1 MTKIRDRS
9 VLFVVNSLEGGGA
22 ENSIRQVTSKLI
34 SDDVPVFLC
43 ALNKSESN
51 SAENGQSHF
60 RVLNRKWN
68 DGIIQTFRSF
78 QEFQKLILE
87 IEPEIII
94 ANCEL
99 PELFVAL
106 SSPLKSKILV
116 VEHTSNPWDGR
127 RILGT
132 AVRFILRIRS
142 ANWVTVS
149 SNQQKIWNGSNFPQ
163 FIANPINIEDLSY
176 VSNKHRKVVFI
187 GRLRPEKRPGWAI
200 ASALEAG
207 LSIELFGDGSS
218 KVDLEAEYAN
228 HSESVTFHGYA
239 EKPWREISKDSI
251 LVLPSVYEG
260 DGMVVAEAIIRGQKI
275 LLADNSDLRR
285 FNLPDENY
293 FKTPGELTS
302 KLMLWDKEEGDLFAI
317 PEEVSRSMR
326 NRRDIEIV
334 VEHWKLLLNHE
345 SKSTNGEQRK

>member
-9 VLFVVNSLEGGGA
+9 VLFVINSLEGGGA
-22 ENSIRQVTSKLI
+22 ENSIRQVTSQLI
-34 SDDVPVFLC
+34 SDGVPVFLC
-43 ALNKSESN
+43 ALNKSEFDSK
-51 SAENGQSHF
+51 ENRDNHV
-60 RVLNRKWN
+60 RVLNRKWK
-68 DGIIQTFRSF
+68 DGIIQTFRSL
-78 QEFQKLILE
+78 QEFQELILE

-127 RILGT
+127 RLLGT
-132 AVRFILRIRS
+132 VVRFILWIRS

-149 SNQQKIWNGSNFPQ
+149 SNQQKVWNGSNSPQ
-163 FIANPINIEDLSY
+163 YIANPINVEDLSHF
-176 VSNKHRKVVFI
+176 SNKNPKVVFI
-187 GRLRPEKRPGWAI
+187 GRLRPEKRPEWAI

-218 KVDLEAEYAN
+218 RADLEARYAN
-228 HSESVTFHGYA
+228 ESESVTFHGYV

-251 LVLPSVYEG
+251 VVLPSVYEG
-260 DGMVVAEAIIRGQKI
+260 DGMVAAEAIIRGQKI
-275 LLADNSDLRR
+275 LLADNLDLRR
-285 FNLPDENY
+285 FNLPEENY
-293 FKTPGELTS
+293 FKTLGELTS
-302 KLMLWDKEEGDLFAI
+302 KLMLWDKHEGDLFVI
-317 PEEVSRSMR
+317 PEDVSKGMR

-334 VEHWKLLLNHE
+334 VERWKLLLNHE
-345 SKSTNGEQRK
+345 SKLTNGEQRK